1 MMVWGHTKCG
11 RGRAPGQTISSGHLF
26 YQGEI
31 LQGTMAL
38 RTTGQAACLV
48 KMGLEG
54 RGRRGLPSQS

>member
-1 MMVWGHTKCG
+1 MMDWGHTKCG
-11 RGRAPGQTISSGHLF
+11 RAELQGRQYPVVTYL
-26 YQGEI
+26 QGEI

-54 RGRRGLPSQS
+54 RGKRGLPSQS

>member
-1 MMVWGHTKCG
+1 MGG
-11 RGRAPGQTISSGHLF
+11 QSSRADNIQWSLIL
-26 YQGEI
+26 QGEI

-54 RGRRGLPSQS
+54 RGKRGLPSQS

>member
-1 MMVWGHTKCG
+1 MMDWGTLSVG
-11 RGRAPGQTISSGHLF
+11 GQSSRADNIQRSLIL
-26 YQGEI
+26 QGEI